1 MPKCKHYTVI
11 ETKVCKQT
19 QFNGKTKPI
28 ANENAKKQN
37 PKACSTEQNAETK
50 TKVNKS
56 KGLRRP
62 EQLKR

>member
-28 ANENAKKQN
+28 ANENATKWN
-37 PKACSTEQNAETK
+37 SKACSTEQNAKTK

-56 KGLRRP
+56 KHTRSDN
-62 EQLKR
+62 LKR